1 MSTQTLTR
9 TPAGVR
15 VGLRPPAEAY
25 AFIGADQ
32 PLQPIAVLDVTL
44 QEGEALAAVELA
56 TVCECDLRTTRSAR
70 AATVPQILGHEQ
82 VGRIVA
88 LGPGAPAVT
97 ADGRALALGDRV
109 VWAREVACGRC
120 DACRTSMSGGIER
133 TTACLR
139 PHRYGNE
146 RATRGWELSGGI
158 ATHVHL
164 LAGTVAFRARDWVPA
179 EVLAPSCCAGAAASA
194 ALACATREHP
204 LEGARVVISDAGMR
218 GVTAAAMAAARGAVV
233 TVLDADPVRRERA
246 LRFGAAA
253 VSSPDASPT
262 GHDVAL
268 DFVGS
273 SEAVNAVAA
282 ATRRGGLIVVP
293 GDAATPPTRHPEI
306 VSLVS
311 RELRVRVAG
320 RPDPAHVGRALAFLE
335 RADAAVFAEAVGETV
350 PLREAP
356 RAFAAASPRR
366 LRTAIRP

>member
-1 MSTQTLTR
+1 MSTQTVTR

-25 AFIGADQ
+25 AFIGADH

-44 QEGEALAAVELA
+44 QEGEALAAIELA
-56 TVCECDLRTTRSAR
+56 TVCECDLRTTSSSR

-88 LGPGAPAVT
+88 LGPGDPALT
-97 ADGRALALGDRV
+97 ADGRVLALGDRV

-120 DACRTSMSGGIER
+120 DECRTRSAGAVEQTAACR
-133 TTACLR
+133 R
-139 PHRYGNE
+139 PHRYGRE

-164 LAGTVAFRARDWVPA
+164 LAGTVVFRARDWVPA
-179 EVLAPSCCAGAAASA
+179 AVLAPAACAGAAATA
-194 ALACATREHP
+194 ALASAARQQP

-233 TVLDADPVRRERA
+233 TVLDADPVRRQRA
-246 LRFGAAA
+246 LRFGASA
-253 VSSPDASPT
+253 VFAPDVSPT

-268 DFVGS
+268 DFVGTT
-273 SEAVNAVAA
+273 ETVDAVAA
-282 ATRRGGLIVVP
+282 RTRHGGLIVVA
-293 GDAATPPTRHPEI
+293 GDDAAPQRRLAQTASVI
-306 VSLVS
+306 S
-311 RELRVRVAG
+311 RELRVHVVEKVE
-320 RPDPAHVGRALAFLE
+320 PVHVGQALTFLE

-356 RAFAAASPRR
+356 RAFTAAPHLR